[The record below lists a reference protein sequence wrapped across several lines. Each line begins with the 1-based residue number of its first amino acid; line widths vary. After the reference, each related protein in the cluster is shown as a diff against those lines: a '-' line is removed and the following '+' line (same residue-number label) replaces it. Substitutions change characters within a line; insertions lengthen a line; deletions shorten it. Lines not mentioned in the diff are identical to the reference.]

1 MELTTDT
8 IEVKPLN
15 HNQKR
20 FVKNLLKTKGNQK
33 AAYTMTYGV
42 GGATAAVNSTKL
54 MKRPEVQNALTHELE
69 RHGLSK
75 DYFIKKFKDLTNATD
90 KDGHPDNRIQF
101 DTTKIG
107 MEMHGM
113 LKKED
118 NVSAGININYN
129 IDSDKLSGVLEKLA
143 QVTRKLELS
152 GLPNGQVEDAQI
164 IESPAIS
171 EEDNGGEVAS

>member
-8 IEVKPLN
+8 LEVKPLN

-118 NVSAGININYN
+118 NVQAGININYN

-164 IESPAIS
+164 IESPTID